1 MRLFV
6 ALDLPSSLRTRLSWM
21 AGGLPGARW
30 VPPENYHVTL
40 RFIGELPGWRAEEVD
55 HALAGLR
62 APGFE
67 LQLAGVG
74 TFAKGGKVNA
84 LWVGVERNP
93 ALDHLQAK
101 VETALQRAGIE
112 SERRRFNPHVT
123 LARMDGVPEG
133 KIASWVQGHNLFR
146 SDKVPVEHFT
156 LFRSRLGKEQ
166 AVYEAEVEYP
176 LRSYAGAGDV

>member
-1 MRLFV
+1 VRLFV

>member
-30 VPPENYHVTL
+30 VPPENYHITL

-67 LQLAGVG
+67 LQLPG
-74 TFAKGGKVNA
+74 
-84 LWVGVERNP
+84 
-93 ALDHLQAK
+93 
-101 VETALQRAGIE
+101 
-112 SERRRFNPHVT
+112 SEHSRRGRK
-123 LARMDGVPEG
+123 A
-133 KIASWVQGHNLFR
+133 
-146 SDKVPVEHFT
+146 
-156 LFRSRLGKEQ
+156 
-166 AVYEAEVEYP
+166 
-176 LRSYAGAGDV
+176 